1 MSRDRPGLTGRAFRR
16 MEGGSAD
23 GQADRPKPQAR
34 GAWRRTQAS
43 MPPRYPAGPTA
54 CLALLCAGRS
64 VVSDSLPPHGRQ
76 PTRFL
81 CPWDSPGKNT
91 GAGCHFLLQRIFR
104 TQGSNLRLLRLLR
117 WQVDSLLL
125 CHLGSPLLHL
135 IVPCAVLSLENI
147 TIKGERPS

>member
-1 MSRDRPGLTGRAFRR
+1 
-16 MEGGSAD
+16 
-23 GQADRPKPQAR
+23 
-34 GAWRRTQAS
+34 

-54 CLALLCAGRS
+54 CLVLLCAGHS

-91 GAGCHFLLQRIFR
+91 GAGCHFLLQGIFQ
-104 TQGSNLRLLRLLR
+104 TQGSNLRLLCLLR

-135 IVPCAVLSLENI
+135 IVPCAGLSLENI
-147 TIKGERPS
+147 TKKGERPS